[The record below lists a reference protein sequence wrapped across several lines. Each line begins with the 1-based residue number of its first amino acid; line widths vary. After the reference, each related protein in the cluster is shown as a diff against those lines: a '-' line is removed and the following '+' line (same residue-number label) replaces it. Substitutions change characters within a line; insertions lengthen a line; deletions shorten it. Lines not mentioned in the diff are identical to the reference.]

1 MSKAA
6 RNKGLNFER
15 AVVNMLKDDLG
26 INCKRVLDQ
35 YREGNLGDVV
45 LEPFVIECKR
55 YASMPFPAKAWWDQA
70 WAAGEHMSLTPIL
83 VWKFDRLPIQCM
95 LPLSLLGD
103 YPHEQHNT
111 ATVSWDT
118 LMMIFR
124 EELNDDVL

>member
-1 MSKAA
+1 VSKAA

-15 AVVNMLKDDLG
+15 AVVNMLKDELG

-35 YREGNLGDVV
+35 YREGNLGDIV

-55 YASMPFPAKAWWDQA
+55 YSYMPFPAKAWWDQA

-83 VWKFDRLPIQCM
+83 VYKFDRLPIQCVVPM
-95 LPLSLLGD
+95 SLLSD
-103 YPHEQHNT
+103 FPHEKHNA